1 MVAGAE
7 PGKYPSNMG
16 QPWSEEDEETLLT
29 MLQEGKTY
37 EELGTHFQR
46 MPGGIKSRIRKIAL
60 EMVEAGAPHARVCE
74 STGISLDV
82 LKGLIEKKSGSNSKA
97 ESKAESKVES
107 KAESKV
113 DMQAEILAV
122 LKETRDLLK
131 TFLASLEIK
140 EES

>member
-46 MPGGIKSRIRKIAL
+46 MPGGIKARIRKIAL
-60 EMVEAGAPHARVCE
+60 EMVDAGAPHARVCE

-82 LKGLIEKKSGSNSKA
+82 LKSLIEKKSGSNSKA
-97 ESKAESKVES
+97 ESKAESKTES
-107 KAESKV
+107 KADTQV
-113 DMQAEILAV
+113 EILAV

-131 TFLASLEIK
+131 TFLAALKIK
-140 EES
+140 EDSY